1 MEVVRVREELSV
13 RETWPLECLHCR
25 HEWQEEYTVRRMTD
39 GHGHDVVVWMRGEVP
54 VQPPWAGTNC
64 PGCDMDTV
72 SVFPRGVRAAARA
85 RLGGLRQP
93 ARGAAVLARPAPP
106 VDPAL
111 LTRPCGTAPQ
121 HAVPHGPGPSLRD
134 APCERAA
141 IMVRGTPG
149 NGKDQ
154 IR

>member
-1 MEVVRVREELSV
+1 MREELSV

-72 SVFPRGVRAAARA
+72 SVFPKGEYARRRA
-85 RLGGLRQP
+85 P
-93 ARGAAVLARPAPP
+93 ASADFASPP
-106 VDPAL
+106 VEQLYSPVQP
-111 LTRPCGTAPQ
+111 RPSIP
-121 HAVPHGPGPSLRD
+121 LY
-134 APCERAA
+134 
-141 IMVRGTPG
+141 
-149 NGKDQ
+149 
-154 IR
+154 